1 MRSTFSLVSQNIRE
15 LNKAFIYSVVICED
29 KNLVSDKCGQPGQYI
44 HGFIGN
50 QNQRIFLHT
59 DPQMQA

>member
-15 LNKAFIYSVVICED
+15 LNKAFIYSVVICKD

-44 HGFIGN
+44 GWIY
-50 QNQRIFLHT
+50 R
-59 DPQMQA
+59 